1 MFFSAAMPVQRAASK
16 GFSGSIRLNAY
27 GAEAAGVSSEGI
39 YMLPVFDDT
48 AVAKDIEAVCSKCGE
63 SWHVIVAVSDGK
75 IAKVQCKSCG
85 GYHKYRPIATDR
97 MSLKRNTKSAI
108 AASTAEGSPLPKSK
122 SAKSSEP
129 KVAVAHVS
137 ANDRPVRPYSIKS
150 VDYMLGDRIE
160 HVKFGAGIVDE
171 FPAPGKMY
179 VTFAH
184 ERILL
189 VYGK

>member
-1 MFFSAAMPVQRAASK
+1 MLLMGRGRPLFE
-16 GFSGSIRLNAY
+16 GS
-27 GAEAAGVSSEGI
+27 

-75 IAKVQCKSCG
+75 IAQVQCKSCG

-97 MSLKRNTKSAI
+97 MSLKRNTKTAI
-108 AASTAEGSPLPKSK
+108 AASTVEGSPLPKSK
-122 SAKSSEP
+122 STKSSKSSEP
-129 KVAVAHVS
+129 KAVTRLVS
-137 ANDRPVRPYSIKS
+137 ANARPVRPYSIKS
-150 VDYMLGDRIE
+150 VDYQLGDRIE

-184 ERILL
+184 ERVLL